1 MFQVQPS
8 IKRSTRM
15 STSMIVDLDKIHAHL
30 AISHREFV
38 LLSNFVSRAIWY
50 SHAPYFELLSCAR
63 IEQLLRVQ
71 IQPEG
76 LDFELPGSVHYVTT
90 GAGAHY
96 DTETM
101 LFEQYLGQD
110 IPSRSGCHPKFEK
123 QGNDMGEA
131 ICYYYWANQNVCFLC
146 FSHVLSSF

>member
-1 MFQVQPS
+1 VQAYFQGHRHTHEHAT
-8 IKRSTRM
+8 RSP
-15 STSMIVDLDKIHAHL
+15 K
-30 AISHREFV
+30 
-38 LLSNFVSRAIWY
+38 
-50 SHAPYFELLSCAR
+50 
-63 IEQLLRVQ
+63 

-96 DTETM
+96 DTETK

-131 ICYYYWANQNVCFLC
+131 ICYYYWANQNVN
-146 FSHVLSSF
+146 SFHFF